1 MSGRKKNRKHQRGQP
16 PSELLNELSSLRELL
31 GSDQEAD
38 IPLLDQVAEPGA
50 APVDPPPAR
59 PAAIQRPLEE
69 ADLPILFSPIDEEPV
84 EDYSFELSD
93 ADRELLRPLQAL
105 PRGDEPAAAGAPQP
119 ESIAAEAPRAAA
131 DVKPAEKYVQPETA
145 KPAVREEFQPG
156 LFDGPKKP
164 ATESKRVEP
173 KAIEAEPAKPAPAV
187 IATGENPF
195 LPPHIRARLT
205 GGRIPKSEQE
215 QAPAEQEAQPEAP
228 ETLPQASPAPAAA
241 PKLSNRE
248 ILIEQ
253 LVAEQ
258 LHELERQLR
267 ANITAMVDEI
277 YPEKT

>member
-38 IPLLDQVAEPGA
+38 IPLLDQVAEPGS
-50 APVDPPPAR
+50 APVNPTPAR

-105 PRGDEPAAAGAPQP
+105 PRGDEHAAAGAPQP
-119 ESIAAEAPRAAA
+119 ESIAAEAPRAEAA
-131 DVKPAEKYVQPETA
+131 KPAEKYVQPETA
-145 KPAVREEFQPG
+145 KPAAREEFQPG

-164 ATESKRVEP
+164 AAESKRVEP

-205 GGRIPKSEQE
+205 GGRIPRTEEKEGTTTQE
-215 QAPAEQEAQPEAP
+215 VQPETPEHQSQAAP
-228 ETLPQASPAPAAA
+228 ESTEA

-248 ILIEQ
+248 LLIEQ

-277 YPEKT
+277 YFKKS